1 MQYEA
6 LPICHIGTAPDSSS
20 SDDYDFLEDSV
31 DEYVDQRFSKSR
43 ETWCTPLDFQV
54 QQNVNNGKLTSQ
66 SWASEMSL
74 YDKMS
79 PRKPIESIKIPRTP
93 VAIPSPTEIEG
104 FNWKTM
110 NHVLENINSI
120 SNSLTHGHGMAN
132 EQIDAAIIK
141 ELQEEKGEKV
151 GARRSFSCGPGDEL
165 PMEIPERVISDLSK
179 EHSSVKFDQSS
190 TGPAF
195 DYKNLLVNYLP
206 PDMDST
212 VLRNLFMPFGTI
224 VRSKVV
230 VDRASGLSKGY
241 GFVKFKSEEDG
252 IKAQEALNQFHIGR
266 KTLKVSFSR
275 RVQNGENSKHN
286 TNLYISNLDL
296 RINEETLER
305 HFKTCGYVVQCKVLK
320 NAHGISKQ
328 IAFVR
333 YDKAESAQRAI
344 DRFNGQLLEG
354 TNRPIKIRIA
364 GTPRLAPRKN
374 AFGGYTF
381 GSSASSPNSPPLVNS
396 TSSACYVTGFHVS
409 LSENVLRNV
418 FEPIGGGKVKS
429 IRIIRRQKSP
439 YAFVNFFA
447 SEDAAEAAYMFNNYN
462 LEDCTLTVRLQT

>member
-1 MQYEA
+1 
-6 LPICHIGTAPDSSS
+6 
-20 SDDYDFLEDSV
+20 
-31 DEYVDQRFSKSR
+31 
-43 ETWCTPLDFQV
+43 
-54 QQNVNNGKLTSQ
+54 VN
-66 SWASEMSL
+66 
-74 YDKMS
+74 
-79 PRKPIESIKIPRTP
+79 
-93 VAIPSPTEIEG
+93 
-104 FNWKTM
+104 
-110 NHVLENINSI
+110 
-120 SNSLTHGHGMAN
+120 
-132 EQIDAAIIK
+132 
-141 ELQEEKGEKV
+141 V

-165 PMEIPERVISDLSK
+165 PAEIPERVLSDQSG
-179 EHSSVKFDQSS
+179 EHSTGKLDQSS

-212 VLRNLFMPFGTI
+212 ALGGLFLPFGNI
-224 VRSKVV
+224 MSSKVV
-230 VDRASGLSKGY
+230 VDHASGLSKGY

-252 IKAQEALNQFHIGR
+252 IKAQEALNKFIIGR

-275 RVQNGENSKHN
+275 LLQSGEKTKHN
-286 TNLYISNLDL
+286 TNLYISNLD
-296 RINEETLER
+296 RRMDRDTLER

-320 NAHGISKQ
+320 DAKGISKQ

-364 GTPRLAPRKN
+364 GTPRLPSRRN
-374 AFGGYTF
+374 AFGGHTF
-381 GSSASSPNSPPLVNS
+381 KSSASPTRSLPRVNS

-418 FEPIGGGKVKS
+418 FEPVGRRKVKS

-439 YAFVNFFA
+439 YAFVNFFN
-447 SEDAAEAAYMFNNYN
+447 SEDAAEAACTFNNYG
-462 LEDCTLTVRLQT
+462 LGYCTLTVRLQT